1 MRGPHTG
8 GTGGEPSRS
17 ADAWFSGHVT
27 KRILSSPSVRAE
39 KRSHPCVAEWGSAH
53 RTQGTPDPSAR
64 SPHECARDP
73 PVGCASAAGLPLCV
87 RSDGTVAHV
96 APPAPPRGVAP
107 PGQVTA
113 LCAVARVVIG
123 TVNLDFF
130 GFFFYFRRDRRILPA
145 ATAWPGPARVAR
157 PAGAEVAGFARSRG
171 TTWPG
176 PARARAPSF
185 ARKGAASE
193 RARVASGV
201 SRALFIVGIRCI
213 VENRA

>member
-1 MRGPHTG
+1 MWPNGVQPIAPKAPPTLPRGP
-8 GTGGEPSRS
+8 RM
-17 ADAWFSGHVT
+17 
-27 KRILSSPSVRAE
+27 
-39 KRSHPCVAEWGSAH
+39 
-53 RTQGTPDPSAR
+53 SAR
-64 SPHECARDP
+64 VTPPLAVHRP
-73 PVGCASAAGLPLCV
+73 PVFRCAC
-87 RSDGTVAHV
+87 TVTG
-96 APPAPPRGVAP
+96 PPRGVSPAK
-107 PGQVTA
+107 VTA

-130 GFFFYFRRDRRILPA
+130 GFFFIFSGTVEIWPQRG
-145 ATAWPGPARVAR
+145 TAWPGPARVAR

-171 TTWPG
+171 ATWPG
-176 PARARAPSF
+176 PARARTPSF